1 MGNFLDCF
9 KNEKEQYASFINDNL
24 LLTNIQERLEDYDEK
39 VTKINDSVG
48 VMKSSYST
56 LIKDLRAELN
66 EVKRDYIQLERKH
79 NQLNNDFTIL
89 NIENKSQVTKINELN
104 TKIETMENENI
115 FLEKSM
121 DITQSSKYLDTDSQ
135 FSP

>member
-121 DITQSSKYLDTDSQ
+121 DITQSSKYLDTESQ

>member
-9 KNEKEQYASFINDNL
+9 KTEKDQYASFVNDNL
-24 LLTNIQERLEDYDEK
+24 LLTNIQERLEEYDEK

-48 VMKSSYST
+48 IMKTSYST
-56 LIKDLRAELN
+56 LIRDLRAELN
-66 EVKRDYIQLERKH
+66 DVKSDYIRLERKH

-89 NIENKSQVTKINELN
+89 NIENKSQVDKINELN
-104 TKIETMENENI
+104 TKLETMENENI

-121 DITQSSKYLDTDSQ
+121 DITQSSKYLDSESQ

>member
-9 KNEKEQYASFINDNL
+9 KTEKEQYASFVNDNL
-24 LLTNIQERLEDYDEK
+24 LLTNIQERLEEYDEK

-48 VMKSSYST
+48 IMKSSYGT
-56 LIKDLRAELN
+56 LIRDLRAELN
-66 EVKRDYIQLERKH
+66 DVKRDYYQLERKH

-89 NIENKSQVTKINELN
+89 NIENKSQVNKINELN
-104 TKIETMENENI
+104 TKLETMENENI

-121 DITQSSKYLDTDSQ
+121 DITQSSKYLDTESQ

>member
-89 NIENKSQVTKINELN
+89 NIENKSQVNKINELN
-104 TKIETMENENI
+104 TKLENMENENI

-121 DITQSSKYLDTDSQ
+121 DITQSSKYLDTESQ

>member
-9 KNEKEQYASFINDNL
+9 KTEKDQYASFINDNL
-24 LLTNIQERLEDYDEK
+24 LLTNIQERLEEYDEK

-48 VMKSSYST
+48 IMKSSYGT
-56 LIKDLRAELN
+56 LIRDLRAELN
-66 EVKRDYIQLERKH
+66 DVKSDYIKLERKH

-89 NIENKSQVTKINELN
+89 NIENKSQVNKINELN
-104 TKIETMENENI
+104 TKLETLENENI

-121 DITQSSKYLDTDSQ
+121 DITQSSKYLDTESQ

>member
-48 VMKSSYST
+48 VMKSSYGT
-56 LIKDLRAELN
+56 LIRDLRAELN
-66 EVKRDYIQLERKH
+66 DVKSDYIKLERKH